1 MAKKQSGIWISL
13 PRLLSLPL
21 PAAALAVLWRDLLLS
36 LPADAHEERQALEQA
51 LMRHEL
57 SQHDVLI
64 DQDRW
69 EQMFSRLESLVGQ
82 LSEAELAGHLADL
95 TPRLYQFLVHQAG
108 PDPAPEVMAD
118 ERRAELLWLSDNWMR
133 RFEQLPFERPDPLPL
148 MAEHL
153 CRYGALTWMRRKGP
167 QARLRALSLLQRLHA
182 LLPEARDWVL
192 PSIRERLILSVEE
205 LSQEGELADP
215 DQLQELL
222 EACRCLADEEA
233 LTSERRSAIDGAVFR
248 GLASLQLWRQ
258 IND

>member
-1 MAKKQSGIWISL
+1 MTKKHSGIWIPL

-51 LMRHEL
+51 LLRHEL
-57 SQHDVLI
+57 SHLDALI
-64 DQDRW
+64 EQDRW
-69 EQMFSRLESLVGQ
+69 EEMFSRLESLAGH
-82 LSEAELAGHLADL
+82 LSEMDLAVHLADL
-95 TPRLYQFLVHQAG
+95 TPRLYEFLVHQAG
-108 PDPAPEVMAD
+108 PDPAPEVVAD

-153 CRYGALTWMRRKGP
+153 CRYGALAWMRRQGP
-167 QARLRALSLLQRLHA
+167 EARLRALALLERLHG

-192 PSIRERLILSVEE
+192 PSIRERLLLSVEE
-205 LSQEGELADP
+205 LSQQGELADP
-215 DQLQELL
+215 DQLQGLL
-222 EACRCLADEEA
+222 EACRCLADEKA
-233 LTSERRSAIDGAVFR
+233 VTSERRSAIDRAVFR